1 MSALALQLPQH
12 GAPLQ
17 GAAKVFQEN
26 VSRLGKYLRDVLS
39 PATVAAVIRDV
50 NQWAA
55 DSGKPCGR
63 LVTQDDLRRF
73 IRSNKCTCELGGAQ
87 AMP

>member
-1 MSALALQLPQH
+1 MQAM
-12 GAPLQ
+12 
-17 GAAKVFQEN
+17 AKVFQEN
-26 VSRLGKYLRDVLS
+26 VSRMAKYLRDVLS
-39 PATVAAVIRDV
+39 PATIAAVIRDV

-63 LVTQDDLRRF
+63 LVTQEDLRRF

-87 AMP
+87 TLP